1 MAVTTQTVIPAPINA
16 RADQAPT
23 NGWERLLP
31 LLHPVVIQAVPEPGV
46 WQTLDPEVVNWLS
59 HTVAKF
65 PWLNHLALL
74 AVIYG
79 SRSGA
84 ANQVDHVLA
93 LHSFLRWAI
102 PDRYP
107 DITALRP
114 EEALAAYFGD
124 PPQPRGQPPLAG
136 YSTLQLYLQRF
147 LETLAPQQR
156 LALVP
161 FLLPTLVNSQRLRR
175 LRGQVEDQ
183 SRRARKQQA
192 FAVVRRL
199 PELVALGR
207 RRYRWLADLESQL
220 QQVAQSVQLGKTL
233 LPALINLPGLDERSR
248 LTFRVWDRAS
258 WVQAHGTYSPS
269 ARWVARND
277 NRPQRTEKYFLQL
290 VGDVPEEAWFLRA
303 VANGLLQGTTN
314 KRTEDNQ
321 RYRQAWRL
329 PVHFAKIETGLLTPR
344 RSVAG
349 FLSCARRAA
358 AGTPEDSA
366 LLFCVEPLLAAAAVG
381 LFALVAIVSTGM
393 RVGELLQVTLDRE
406 CMEQGSLPQFD
417 DAAGTW
423 VAGPTQLYWRLYPKG
438 REQRERYLVTA
449 HMTEALLILL
459 DLHQR
464 YCGETQLKPVTSRR
478 RRDFR
483 HARRFPGQHRFVL
496 QWQGQHL
503 SQQAI
508 QRSLGFLLL
517 EHGCRDLDGRP
528 VALVPHL
535 LRHAVA
541 GWLRNQGIPL
551 EEIMVLLKHVNMAM
565 TDYYSQPSPEDLHRQ
580 LGPALTALAG
590 LAGIDPASIRSPAEI
605 QALAHGALKRYG
617 ALRRTPGGNCA
628 VFTPCEVQ
636 FQCATCPHYI
646 PDPARRAEVQEQVA
660 HHAQAIQLFGELQDY
675 LLVEVQRA
683 HLRDWQRIEQE
694 VEALAAVQLT
704 APAASAVL
712 QDLGLDDLGGT
723 LLEHLDQIRRLPTA
737 EGVNHD

>member
-1 MAVTTQTVIPAPINA
+1 M
-16 RADQAPT
+16 
-23 NGWERLLP
+23 
-31 LLHPVVIQAVPEPGV
+31 IQAIPEPGV
-46 WQTLDPEVVNWLS
+46 WQALDPELVNWLS
-59 HTVAKF
+59 NTVAKY

-74 AVIYG
+74 AVVYG

-84 ANQVDHVLA
+84 ANQVSHVLA

-102 PDRYP
+102 PDHYA
-107 DITALRP
+107 DIGALLP
-114 EEALAAYFGD
+114 EQALAAYFGD
-124 PPQPRGQPPLAG
+124 PPQPRGQMPLAG

-147 LETLAPQQR
+147 LESVAPEQR
-156 LALVP
+156 RALVP

-175 LRGQVEDQ
+175 LRAEVEAT

-207 RRYRWLADLESQL
+207 RRYRWLAELEQQM
-220 QQVAQSVQLGKTL
+220 QQVAQSVQLGQTR
-233 LPALINLPGLDERSR
+233 LPALISLPGLEERSR
-248 LTFRVWDRAS
+248 VTFRVWDRAS
-258 WVQAHGTYSPS
+258 WVQAHAAYSHS
-269 ARWVARND
+269 TRWVANKD
-277 NRPQRTEKYFLQL
+277 DRPQRTEKYFLQL
-290 VGDVPEEAWFLRA
+290 VGDLPEEAWFLRA

-314 KRTEDNQ
+314 THTPENQ
-321 RYRQAWRL
+321 RYRQAWHL
-329 PVHFAKIETGLLTPR
+329 PVHFAKIEPGLLTPR

-349 FLSCARRAA
+349 FLYFARRAA
-358 AGTPEDSA
+358 AGTPDDSA
-366 LLFCVEPLLAAAAVG
+366 ILFCVEPLLAAAAVG

-423 VAGPTQLYWRLYPKG
+423 VAGPKQLYWKLYPKG

-464 YCGETQLKPVTSRR
+464 YCGEAQLKSLASRR

-483 HARRFPGQHRFVL
+483 HARRFPGQYRFVL

-508 QRSLGFLLL
+508 QRCLGFLLL
-517 EHGCRDLDGRP
+517 EHVCRDLDGQP
-528 VALVPHL
+528 VPIAPHL

-551 EEIMVLLKHVNMAM
+551 EEIMVLLKHVNIAV
-565 TDYYSQPSPEDLHRQ
+565 TDYYSQPSPEELHRQ

-590 LAGIDPASIRSPAEI
+590 LAGIDPASLRSPAEI

-646 PDPARRAEVQEQVA
+646 PDPARRAEVQAQVT

-694 VEALAAVQLT
+694 MEALAAVQLA
-704 APAASAVL
+704 APPASAVL
-712 QDLGLDDLGGT
+712 QDLGLDDLGGM
-723 LLEHLDQIRRLPTA
+723 LLEHLDQIRSLPTP
-737 EGVNHD
+737 EDLNHD